1 MNRIIAAIAL
11 PLAATVTLALAG
23 CTTGAVP
30 PENDRLSIVASTDVY
45 ASIASAVVGDLAD
58 VAAIINDPAQDPHS
72 YEASARDRLALTEA
86 DVVISNG
93 GGYDSFVDAL
103 LGDYP
108 TAHVLVAVELSG
120 LLPDDHDHDHDHD
133 HDEEGDDHADADE
146 GDHHDHDHADEDH
159 ADHEH
164 DDHAGHEHIEGFN
177 EHVWYDLGT
186 AQHLVAALAEVL
198 GELDTDNAE
207 TYSANALAFH
217 QSVDALLNRAH
228 EFEHEFGH
236 LHVVLTEPA
245 PQYLIE
251 LVGAHNITPQSF
263 TNAVEAGF
271 DIPPAA
277 LLEVLR
283 LVESG
288 EADLVAWNE
297 QTSGPQ
303 LERVADGARAAGVP
317 VISVTE
323 TLPAGTDYLSWME
336 SNLDAIEDAL
346 RQ

>member
-1 MNRIIAAIAL
+1 MNRLTTAIAL
-11 PLAATVTLALAG
+11 PLAATVALALAG
-23 CTTGAVP
+23 CETGDAP
-30 PENDRLSIVASTDVY
+30 AENDRLSIVASTDVY

-58 VAAIINDPAQDPHS
+58 VTAIINDPAQDPHS

-93 GGYDSFVDAL
+93 GGYDPFIDAL
-103 LGDYP
+103 LGNDP

-120 LLPDDHDHDHDHD
+120 LLPDDHDHDD
-133 HDEEGDDHADADE
+133 DDHAEDE
-146 GDHHDHDHADEDH
+146 HD
-159 ADHEH
+159 DHEH
-164 DDHAGHEHIEGFN
+164 DDHETHEHIEGFN

-186 AQHLVAALAEVL
+186 AQHLASALAEML

-207 TYSANALAFH
+207 TYGANAQAFH
-217 QSVDALLNRAH
+217 QSVDALRHRAH
-228 EFEHEFGH
+228 ELEHELGH

-251 LVGAHNITPQSF
+251 LVGAHNITPEAF

-303 LERVADGARAAGVP
+303 LERVADAARAAGVP

-323 TLPAGTDYLSWME
+323 TLPAGLDYLGWME